1 MRHFMLMAGLGLAT
15 LASDACGNGPIL
27 PLAVAAARNAAG
39 TVHQL
44 LRQGQSADDRDATG
58 LTALMWAARTGA
70 VDAMRA
76 LLDAGADLEV
86 HDRRN
91 GWTALFHAIHKRQAP
106 AVRLL
111 LDRGADPNAAAHL
124 GTTPLMMAAVDADP
138 AIVELLLAHGAD
150 PRGRGLGGSTALSQT
165 VSGGALSDID
175 RPLLGGCHAKTATM
189 LKTHDPAI
197 DLPDTIAGR
206 VALWWARLHGC
217 REVIDLVGADAMRK
231 K

>member
-15 LASDACGNGPIL
+15 LAGDACGNGPIL
-27 PLAVAAARNAAG
+27 PLGVAAARNAAD

-44 LRQGQSADDRDATG
+44 LRQGQSADDRDAAG

-91 GWTALFHAIHKRQAP
+91 GWTALFHAIHTRQVR

-111 LDRGADPNAAAHL
+111 LDRGADPNAAADL
-124 GTTPLMMAAVDADP
+124 GATPLMMAAADADP
-138 AIVELLLAHGAD
+138 AVIELLLAHGAD
-150 PRGRGLGGSTALSQT
+150 PRRRGLGGSTALSQA
-165 VSGGALSDID
+165 VSGGAFSDIE
-175 RPLLGGCHAKTATM
+175 RPLFGGCHPRTVSA
-189 LKTHDPAI
+189 LKAHDPAI
-197 DLPDTIAGR
+197 DLPDTIAGSN
-206 VALWWARLHGC
+206 ALWWARFHGC
-217 REVIDLVGADAMRK
+217 REVIDLLSATK
-231 K
+231 NK